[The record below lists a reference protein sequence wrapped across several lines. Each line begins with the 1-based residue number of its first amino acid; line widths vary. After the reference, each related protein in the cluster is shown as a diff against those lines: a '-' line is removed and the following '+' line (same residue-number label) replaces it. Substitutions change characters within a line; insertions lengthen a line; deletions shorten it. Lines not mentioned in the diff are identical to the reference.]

1 MSSPRTIIR
10 DRIVAEFTI
19 LKNNGSGQVPEF
31 DISLKFLTQ
40 EETKRAS
47 TYCVIVTDE
56 TRTASTME
64 DDQYQLTGLVVLYAH
79 DTSDARAK
87 LDLMIEDTLDV
98 LRRVFQSIRGTFLKL
113 SIDSVTTS
121 EASTL
126 EGDWPQAVI
135 RWSGIH
141 HRPVMA

>member
-1 MSSPRTIIR
+1 MSDRTVIR
-10 DRIVAEFTI
+10 DLIVSEMNV
-19 LKNNGSGQVPEF
+19 LKNSGAGRVPEF
-31 DISLKFLTQ
+31 DVSLRFLTQ

-56 TRTASTME
+56 TRSASTMQ
-64 DDQYQLTGLVVLYAH
+64 DDTYQLNGAVVIYAH

-87 LDLMIEDTLDV
+87 LDLMIEDALDV
-98 LRRVFQSIRGTFLKL
+98 LRRAFQAIRGTFLKL
-113 SIDSVTTS
+113 AVDSITTS
-121 EASTL
+121 EASTV

-135 RWSGIH
+135 RWSGVH